1 MALLQIL
8 LAAFSVVIGSG
19 SPEGLRTDDAKDVSV
34 YDFEME
40 SIDGEP
46 VSLKDH
52 EGDVILLVN
61 VASRCGYTPQYE
73 GLESLYRE
81 FKDDGLV
88 VVGVPS
94 NDFGG
99 QEPGS
104 DAEIRSFCRDRF
116 GVTFPMMSKS
126 RVLGEDAH
134 PLYKYLRERDK
145 PIGGDVRWNFTKF
158 VIGRDGGVVA
168 RFEPDAAPDSK
179 LLRRTIAE
187 ALEER

>member
-19 SPEGLRTDDAKDVSV
+19 SPDGLRMDDAKDVSV
-34 YDFEME
+34 YEIKME

-46 VSLKDH
+46 VTLGEY
-52 EGDVILLVN
+52 EGKVILLVN

-73 GLESLYRE
+73 GLEALYRE

-104 DAEIRSFCRDRF
+104 DAEIQSFCTDNF

-126 RVLGEDAH
+126 GVLGEDAH
-134 PLYKYLRERDK
+134 PLYKSLREQDK
-145 PIGGDVRWNFTKF
+145 PIGGNVRWNFTKF
-158 VIGRDGGVVA
+158 VIGRDGGILA

-179 LLRRTIAE
+179 LLRRTIGDALAE
-187 ALEER
+187 R